1 MDVARWSRRGRE
13 CKPTACTSLVL
24 LTVILFVSHHT
35 LVARCIVDVQRR
47 NHAVLYRLHRRS
59 SHLVCYCLHGRAGCS
74 YIHRTSTF
82 SITIDLFRFA
92 STSVY
97 YRHDKMRSFV
107 VLCGPLQY
115 LVIPYC
121 TASYALRMVM
131 GKCADLWMRCVQMCR
146 CLRFIGL
153 GFNVRVKVSI
163 CSSIHIFL
171 VGHAIW

>member
-1 MDVARWSRRGRE
+1 MVLHKPCATVNVARWSRRGRVE

-24 LTVILFVSHHT
+24 LTIILFVSHHV
-35 LVARCIVDVQRR
+35 LVARCIVDVQRH

-82 SITIDLFRFA
+82 SITMDLFRFA

-107 VLCGPLQY
+107 VLCGPLRY
-115 LVIPYC
+115 LVIPKYRN
-121 TASYALRMVM
+121 T
-131 GKCADLWMRCVQMCR
+131 GEIKMRPCQNCNKYH
-146 CLRFIGL
+146 FTNIK
-153 GFNVRVKVSI
+153 NTI
-163 CSSIHIFL
+163 
-171 VGHAIW
+171 